1 MVRSRI
7 SCFKRRLVFV
17 CVVPLLL
24 LGMYQPFVFGDVR
37 PGAYKITFDQ
47 LDKVSDTWLFYADGT
62 FRSEGLGVTSTW
74 SITGQNTFKVKI
86 DKQEITG
93 FIRDYARL
101 AGLNS
106 SDVKVRIKTLQITGV
121 DGGGTISGDLK
132 IDYDLKIK
140 KPFAINLTTK
150 GTEKFEGEL
159 ISGKNRQHNH

>member
-1 MVRSRI
+1 MMQSRI

-17 CVVPLLL
+17 WVVPMLLL
-24 LGMYQPFVFGDVR
+24 VMYQTLVFGDVK

-47 LDKVSDTWLFYADGT
+47 LDKVSDTWLFYANGT

-74 SITGQNTFKVKI
+74 HMTGQNTFEVRVPTKT
-86 DKQEITG
+86 EITG

-121 DGGGTISGDLK
+121 DGKGTISGDLT

-140 KPFAINLTTK
+140 KPFTINLTTK

-159 ISGKNRQHNH
+159 IN